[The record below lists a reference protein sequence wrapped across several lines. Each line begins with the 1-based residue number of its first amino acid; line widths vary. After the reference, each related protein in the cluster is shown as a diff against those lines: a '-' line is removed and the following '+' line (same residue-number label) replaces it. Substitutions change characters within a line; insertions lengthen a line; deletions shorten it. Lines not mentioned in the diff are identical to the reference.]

1 MFCTFTLT
9 GAQRQTDVFI
19 MFPWRWIGFFFFCFL
34 FLILPIPS
42 LVQNRWAVV
51 EVTFVLVIPVYYNLQ
66 SKVRET
72 RGRRLALCTCAI

>member
-1 MFCTFTLT
+1 M
-9 GAQRQTDVFI
+9 V
-19 MFPWRWIGFFFFCFL
+19 FFFCFL

-51 EVTFVLVIPVYYNLQ
+51 EVTFVLVIPVYCNLQ

-72 RGRRLALCTCAI
+72 RGRRLALCTCAIRNTVSIVFCQGRGGEIVLEEQ